1 MKDRF
6 DKIRRILLVILVLN
20 LLVAIAKI
28 VYGSF
33 TDTLSIQADGYHSLS
48 DGISNIV
55 GLIGIKIASRP
66 PDRDH
71 PYGHKK
77 YESLASIGIAMMLV
91 FISFELLHRSYERF
105 VTGDIPTVTTMSFII
120 MVAAMLISIIISIY
134 EKREGEKL
142 GSDILI
148 ADSMHTKSDVYS
160 TLAVIMGLVAI
171 RAGYPIVDPLIAL
184 IIAIVIFHAAISIVR
199 QSSQPLCDASRMDNR
214 SIACLVGL
222 VDGVVDCH
230 NIRTRGTSGDVHID
244 LHVTVSPDMRTDE
257 AHRVADNVEKILIDS
272 FEDVTDVVVHIEPAS
287 GRKKEQG

>member
-134 EKREGEKL
+134 EKGKVRN
-142 GSDILI
+142 
-148 ADSMHTKSDVYS
+148 
-160 TLAVIMGLVAI
+160 LAVIFLLQIQCIQKVMYI
-171 RAGYPIVDPLIAL
+171 PLWL
-184 IIAIVIFHAAISIVR
+184 S
-199 QSSQPLCDASRMDNR
+199 
-214 SIACLVGL
+214 
-222 VDGVVDCH
+222 
-230 NIRTRGTSGDVHID
+230 
-244 LHVTVSPDMRTDE
+244 
-257 AHRVADNVEKILIDS
+257 
-272 FEDVTDVVVHIEPAS
+272 
-287 GRKKEQG
+287 